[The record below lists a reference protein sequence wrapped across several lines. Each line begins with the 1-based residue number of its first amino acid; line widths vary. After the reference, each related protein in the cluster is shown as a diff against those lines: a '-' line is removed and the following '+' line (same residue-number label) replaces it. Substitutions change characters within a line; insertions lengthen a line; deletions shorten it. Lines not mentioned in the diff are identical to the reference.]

1 MRRRRFQEYF
11 VPNPNKNNDF
21 SLNHENLRSLDY
33 HLPMHPSVI
42 PIKPP
47 HSPSDNLI
55 IRYTHHLRDASI
67 GYLPTSSITPTLF
80 KRSSFIALDLEGFD
94 ETNTNY
100 SIAQLSTN
108 DEIALLFDRLR
119 GGDEVHQLL
128 LSTLQRLP
136 SLQYVFLHDCT
147 CDIQALSRGFIEA
160 LTEASSGQRKNF
172 IDTQIIME
180 YFTHEVYTGFNRMIQ
195 YFLPSTQKQSH
206 ISKIDVGRKMKEDDH
221 YWDKRDLTSEQ
232 IHYAAMDVLLLHQT
246 IPFILQKIN
255 EDEKCME
262 GLLNGFINATKKR
275 MMYIFESKERYVMIH
290 PTEHSMMSSELVEAL
305 AEISTADS
313 IYHQMIAQ
321 QQKTSLM
328 RVVGI
333 DSSLSHYLDIFPSN
347 HHYVIES
354 TVKDLKS
361 TSLTF
366 LVGAQSSIGSNDVRI
381 PLNEEELSAIGEYL
395 RRHSLPHFVDEQR
408 KALTISFPTKTI
420 IGQNLMMSD
429 LLYHD
434 SYAQNSLL
442 ILSESPRSLSSTSL
456 LRDFAARLSAT
467 SSVIYVDSSNQLAEV
482 NVATIEQIVGRAVRV
497 PVMNPNQQGDVIRA
511 SIASLRPSVVVIDD
525 IRTMDDVRAV
535 EMCKNQ
541 NIRVI
546 AGCSTVKSFRQ
557 ALQLEPFNV
566 MIGSPQPPA
575 PVSDRDRD
583 RGQRRKANALLEV
596 VIEVEESGTGYRII
610 RDSAKTAEM
619 ILQYGK
625 GKGELRKRSI
635 VTKVEESSD
644 VVIQRMAYFFIDL

>member
-11 VPNPNKNNDF
+11 IPNPNKNNDF

-119 GGDEVHQLL
+119 GGDEIHQLL

-136 SLQYVFLHDCT
+136 YLQYVFLHDCT
-147 CDIQALSRGFIEA
+147 CDIQALSRVFIEA
-160 LTEASSGQRKNF
+160 LTSENLSGQRKNF
-172 IDTQIIME
+172 VDTQIIME

-221 YWDKRDLTSEQ
+221 YWDTRDLTSEQ

-246 IPFILQKIN
+246 IPFILQKVN
-255 EDEKCME
+255 EDEKWTE
-262 GLLNGFINATKKR
+262 GLLNVFINATKKR
-275 MMYIFESKERYVMIH
+275 MTYIFESKERYVMIH
-290 PTEHSMMSSELVEAL
+290 PTEHYMMSSELVEAL
-305 AEISTADS
+305 ADISTADS
-313 IYHQMIAQ
+313 IYHQMITQ

-333 DSSLSHYLDIFPSN
+333 DSVLSLYLDIFPLK
-347 HHYVIES
+347 HHDVIES

-361 TSLTF
+361 TSLT
-366 LVGAQSSIGSNDVRI
+366 LSTDAQSSIDSNDVRI
-381 PLNEEELSAIGEYL
+381 PLNEEEFSAIGEYL
-395 RRHSLPHFVDEQR
+395 RRHSLPHFVDEQG

-420 IGQNLMMSD
+420 IGQSFMMSD

-434 SYAQNSLL
+434 SYAQNSIL
-442 ILSESPRSLSSTSL
+442 ILSESPQSLSSTSL
-456 LRDFAARLSAT
+456 LRDFAARLSTT

-482 NVATIEQIVGRAVRV
+482 DVAVIEQTVGRAVRV

-511 SIASLRPSVVVIDD
+511 NIASLRPSIVVIDD

-535 EMCKNQ
+535 EFCKNQ

-546 AGCSTVKSFRQ
+546 AGCSAVRSFRQ
-557 ALQLEPFNV
+557 AIQLEPFNV
-566 MIGSPQPPA
+566 MMGSPQPPA
-575 PVSDRDRD
+575 PASDRDRS
-583 RGQRRKANALLEV
+583 QRRRATALLEV
-596 VIEVEESGTGYRII
+596 VIEVEESGTGYRIL

-625 GKGELRKRSI
+625 GKGELRKSSI